1 MNLHRNAKNRKSKN
15 STPKRKSLILAGFSI
30 YVTNASEELIDCK
43 MIRTFY
49 RLRWNIELIFK
60 SFKSVLKIHQS
71 NAIKN
76 ESRLLCELYAR
87 LILVVLVH
95 RIHFIIDNYIWSKDK
110 KELSLDKFWKYIDA
124 EKAELGRL
132 IIKDF
137 KYFFYYIE
145 KSISKIIINCEK
157 CHQKSRKTTREMI
170 EQEIGD
176 CKIIKINKMTCLKY
190 KKVS

>member
-1 MNLHRNAKNRKSKN
+1 MKIKTDDIFTPFDYGNELIVSERKLPHWNQQNVSYFITFRLANSIPLSKLN
-15 STPKRKSLILAGFSI
+15 EIKLKKENWEKEHQKPYTKAEWAEYVSI
-30 YVTNASEELIDCK
+30 YSEKVQNYLDKGIGDCV
-43 MIRTFY
+43 
-49 RLRWNIELIFK
+49 LRDFK
-60 SFKSVLKIHQS
+60 NLT
-71 NAIKN
+71 
-76 ESRLLCELYAR
+76 SRGQ
-87 LILVVLVH
+87 
-95 RIHFIIDNYIWSKDK
+95 
-110 KELSLDKFWKYIDA
+110 SLDKFWKYIDA